1 MRPARCGGAGW
12 QVVSDGGADINRAL
26 GQLIGKVDEIGK
38 QMAETRRDLTA
49 SERNAAESRSNVHR
63 RLDDVQS
70 EIHAL
75 KLTAASQA
83 AAIDGLKGSVAE
95 MQTVTDDVKT
105 LRQQAQG
112 AGTLGQW
119 LIKVGI
125 AVLALAGWAASA
137 YTYLTGRPPP

>member
-1 MRPARCGGAGW
+1 MR
-12 QVVSDGGADINRAL
+12 DEGADINRAL

-38 QMAETRRDLTA
+38 QLAETRQDMTA
-49 SERNAAESRSNVHR
+49 SERNAAESRGNVHR

-75 KLTAASQA
+75 KITSVNQA

-119 LIKVGI
+119 LIKIGI
-125 AVLALAGWAASA
+125 AVLAIAGWVASA